1 MVLADPSKATN
12 PFFLMAPEWAL
23 PGLVAFA
30 TVATIIAS
38 QAVLTGAFS
47 VAHQALQLGLLP
59 RLQVRHTSATQQG
72 QIYLLQLNTI
82 LMICVILLVLSFGS
96 SARLATAY
104 GIAVTGEMIMTTLL
118 ALIVYHYLWKWSRK
132 VAA

>member
-12 PFFLMAPEWAL
+12 PFFLMGPEWAL

-47 VAHQALQLGLLP
+47 VAHQAVQLGLLP

-72 QIYLLQLNTI
+72 QIFLPQLNTI